1 MSQQQSQAQQLKQET
16 VFDKISDYISA
27 ELNASI
33 KDYQF
38 LNKLN
43 RTTLEP
49 FNDYI
54 SVAEKI
60 AKNVDRINANQ
71 TLSKSDLIKR
81 IDEID
86 QKVNQLEALAYKIDS
101 YSKRLEDT
109 FKQLSD
115 L

>member
-1 MSQQQSQAQQLKQET
+1 MSQQQQLLEK
-16 VFDKISDYISA
+16 VSDYISA

-43 RTTLEP
+43 RTTSEP
-49 FNDYI
+49 FRDYI
-54 SVAEKI
+54 CVAEKI
-60 AKNVDRINANQ
+60 AKNIDRINENQ
-71 TLSKSDLIKR
+71 TLNKSDLIKK

-86 QKVNQLEALAYKIDS
+86 QRVNQLEALAYKIDS

-109 FKQLSD
+109 FKQLTE
-115 L
+115 